1 MSAPFVGHRVE
12 ITGTSRADLNG
23 KKGLAVLYDDS
34 KGRYRVHVRGQ
45 DMYLKPSNL
54 LQAKEQTAPTNMAEA
69 KEFAAEAL
77 DEVVG
82 RLREALPA
90 GFEQRDA
97 ALALGGFVLLWK
109 TAGLLRAV
117 ALAILAGAFVLGGAV
132 DAFKGAGGGAAG
144 AKAAACLLYT
154 SPSPRD

>member
-82 RLREALPA
+82 RLREALPT
-90 GFEQRDA
+90 GFEPRDAVAAPQSGSPGPVRLDDRQQQRDRRVQA
-97 ALALGGFVLLWK
+97 FHRRFVHFVL
-109 TAGLLRAV
+109 RQ
-117 ALAILAGAFVLGGAV
+117 
-132 DAFKGAGGGAAG
+132 
-144 AKAAACLLYT
+144 
-154 SPSPRD
+154 RQ